1 MATRDRLVGPRG
13 PLDTAGYLLRMY
25 EFPNGD
31 RSFRFF
37 TAAAGLISII
47 ARRSMVGHL
56 PPLANPETFDLGVIT
71 MVARPRHPGARM
83 LDYTLVR
90 RHHGLG
96 EEPLRLG
103 AACLAAET
111 VERLFAGE
119 DPHPAVMGILG
130 GLLDGLE
137 RGGAVPAPLAR
148 GMLALFEA
156 AGFSLDVKGCRACGR
171 PPKGPARFQ
180 VASGGFVHMGCAD
193 RGMEGMPVSPGTL
206 LFLDRVRQ
214 EPPARLSC
222 DRRIADESLDLFGAH
237 LTYITQERTPSLAF
251 LHKMREGG

>member
-1 MATRDRLVGPRG
+1 MATRDRVAGPRG

-37 TAAAGLISII
+37 TDVAGVISIV
-47 ARRSMVGHL
+47 ARRSMVGHM

-130 GLLDGLE
+130 GLLEGLE

-148 GMLALFEA
+148 AMLALFEA

-171 PPKGPARFQ
+171 PPRGPG
-180 VASGGFVHMGCAD
+180 SLPGGLGRIRAPGV
-193 RGMEGMPVSPGTL
+193 RGPRDGGDAGLAGHT
-206 LFLDRVRQ
+206 
-214 EPPARLSC
+214 
-222 DRRIADESLDLFGAH
+222 SL
-237 LTYITQERTPSLAF
+237 P
-251 LHKMREGG
+251 